1 MLWLHS
7 AMRMTSTTKKCWN
20 YCFVLSSPVKS
31 WVVIDL
37 RRIGYQAFSLSW
49 EGMTHRQIVG
59 VLQAGLHELSRRG
72 GKVCSALQCTPA
84 TVGWDHFCCCCC
96 PFLGCF
102 PPQTAC
108 KIMSD
113 GQLYGC
119 LNVSQSIIFVN
130 QRKKALFITISEWF
144 GV

>member
-1 MLWLHS
+1 MLWLHN

-37 RRIGYQAFSLSW
+37 RRDWIPGIFSFLGRGDTSTNHWCLAGRSTWIVQTRRKSLLSFA
-49 EGMTHRQIVG
+49 MY
-59 VLQAGLHELSRRG
+59 SRH
-72 GKVCSALQCTPA
+72 
-84 TVGWDHFCCCCC
+84 GWLR
-96 PFLGCF
+96 PFLLLLSISRML